1 MLSKLTSEAV
11 SILSFTGIET
21 ESVASV
27 SGMIVPFSL
36 TFLVFSERVIDETAR
51 SIFFREYR
59 LFSNSDASPDLLP
72 LPISLPSTVCVC
84 LFCRFFCKCEED
96 VIVTI
101 VSVIKESQKY

>member
-1 MLSKLTSEAV
+1 MSSFIGACRIVPAGQMADRIFNKSWSFVLSKLTSEAV

-27 SGMIVPFSL
+27 SGMIVPCSL

-72 LPISLPSTVCVC
+72 
-84 LFCRFFCKCEED
+84 
-96 VIVTI
+96 
-101 VSVIKESQKY
+101 